1 LLLPNP
7 SRCTLT
13 LQNEGLKQP
22 KLPPSGG
29 RADGSASAS
38 PPDVETASIGTA
50 TSDLIGLDLWPASVA
65 LCRYLAAH
73 AEIVAGAAVMEL
85 GAGK

>member
-1 LLLPNP
+1 M
-7 SRCTLT
+7 
-13 LQNEGLKQP
+13 
-22 KLPPSGG
+22 
-29 RADGSASAS
+29 RAA
-38 PPDVETASIGTA
+38 TA
-50 TSDLIGLDLWPASVA
+50 DLIGLDLWPASVA